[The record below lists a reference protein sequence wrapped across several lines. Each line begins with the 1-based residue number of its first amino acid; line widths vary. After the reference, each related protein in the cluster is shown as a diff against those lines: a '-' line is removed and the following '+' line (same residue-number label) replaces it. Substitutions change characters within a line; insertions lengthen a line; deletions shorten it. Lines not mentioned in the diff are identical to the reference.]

1 MKLLSIVNNLFFRV
15 WGHQDDDDGRIY
27 KTKLSNELNQFKS
40 SIEHNTLDPIV
51 KAAFIKELTNMKFA
65 SHIQERPDIKPI
77 IEQHDKR
84 PYDQDNQESSE
95 MLNKIKYV
103 TPIYDPD
110 DYRIGPRY
118 QPEVPVPSTNGSS
131 PDPRPRHMQYSSLTN
146 KPLYKV
152 SPFTHPP
159 APAMN
164 PLKVKDNYAPVV
176 EEEPIFTYSPPKHH
190 PPGFKPNTVKY
201 DFSLLFLDGCEAV
214 RMVFLSK
221 VKLLCLKLNSGHI
234 KQVCLF

>member
-214 RMVFLSK
+214 RMVGLSEWCFYQK
-221 VKLLCLKLNSGHI
+221 
-234 KQVCLF
+234 